1 MRKVVIIALVLI
13 SLLGLI
19 GIINTLNGR
28 EIEKIQIN
36 SFATVIDNFGR
47 EVTIP
52 KKPERIVST
61 APSSTEILFTLGLG
75 DKVVGVT
82 KYCDFPEDAKEKE
95 KIGGFSTVDIERIV
109 ALKPDLVVAASGNGD
124 EVIQMMEDLNLSVI
138 VLDPKN
144 IDDILNNILLI
155 GKTTGTEEDALRV
168 VDKLEDRIKV
178 ITSKTVTLSEI
189 EKPKVF
195 YVLWNDPLMSA
206 GSGTFADDLMEMAG
220 GINIASELEGHKS
233 ISLETVINKNPHV
246 IIASVGMDPVTLE
259 YAMNEPRLKGTVAVK
274 NGDIYGINSDIV
286 NRPGPRII
294 DALEEFA
301 RLIHPDL
308 F

>member
-19 GIINTLNGR
+19 GIINTLNRG

-95 KIGGFSTVDIERIV
+95 KIGGFSTVDVERIV

-155 GKTTGTEEDALRV
+155 GKTTGTEKDALRV

-233 ISLETVINKNPHV
+233 ISLETVINKNPQV

-274 NGDIYGINSDIV
+274 NENIYGINSDIV